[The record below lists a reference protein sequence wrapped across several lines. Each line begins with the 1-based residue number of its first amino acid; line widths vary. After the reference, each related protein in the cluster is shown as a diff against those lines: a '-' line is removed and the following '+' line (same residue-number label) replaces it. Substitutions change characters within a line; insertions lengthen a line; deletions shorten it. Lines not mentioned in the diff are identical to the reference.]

1 MSQPLTPPPV
11 DMGEAI
17 LRSLAAGMARQ
28 DTVAF
33 LAFYAALCPEVYAR
47 LLVCVPD
54 PARAAALTESVFLD
68 AWRTAPARDEA
79 EPVRDWLAGIV
90 ERHTAAVL
98 DAGRIAC
105 VAREFCRLMSR
116 AEADAETLRWTH
128 RTPSQ

>member
-17 LRSLAAGMARQ
+17 LRSLAGGMARQ

-54 PARAAALTESVFLD
+54 PARATALTESVFLD
-68 AWRTAPARDEA
+68 AWRTAPVRDGA
-79 EPVRDWLAGIV
+79 EPVRAWLAGIV
-90 ERHTAAVL
+90 QRHTGAVL
-98 DAGRIAC
+98 DAARIAC
-105 VAREFCRLMSR
+105 VTAEFRRLLSR
-116 AEADAETLRWTH
+116 AEADAETLRTVH
-128 RTPSQ
+128 RAEPQ